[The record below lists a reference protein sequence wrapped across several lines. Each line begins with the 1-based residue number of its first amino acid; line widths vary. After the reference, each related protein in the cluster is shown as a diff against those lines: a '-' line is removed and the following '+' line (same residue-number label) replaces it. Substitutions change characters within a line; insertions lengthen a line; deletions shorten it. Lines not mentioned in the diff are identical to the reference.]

1 MNPEEQLKQQSIQTP
16 VPEPVQTIQ
25 PIQPTQQIVAQPIS
39 QPVTQPAQQIVA
51 QPTSQPVTQ
60 PAQQV
65 VAQPNPQPIQQ
76 PVTQPATPMQQ
87 PTVQPATPVQ
97 QQTVQAA
104 TPVEQ
109 PVSKP
114 LVITASLD
122 EVPPPT
128 PAPVHP
134 AQPMEEKMPELKPI
148 PMVAAPPK
156 KLNRLVKGSLVI
168 ATLSLIISI
177 GLGTYTILELNRLN
191 TVITNSKQAE
201 IDKKAQEEQELEEF
215 KLKIKENSPCSY
227 AKCPEDCEEEYCECL
242 YYDEYFEEH
251 TITCQKDLLSE

>member
-1 MNPEEQLKQQSIQTP
+1 MNQEEQLKQQSIQP
-16 VPEPVQTIQ
+16 LVPEPVQ
-25 PIQPTQQIVAQPIS
+25 PIQP
-39 QPVTQPAQQIVA
+39 A
-51 QPTSQPVTQ
+51 QPT
-60 PAQQV
+60 QQV
-65 VAQPNPQPIQQ
+65 VAQPTQQVVVQQPQQ
-76 PVTQPATPMQQ
+76 PVAQS
-87 PTVQPATPVQ
+87 
-97 QQTVQAA
+97 A

-109 PVSKP
+109 PVAKP

-128 PAPVHP
+128 PAPIHP
-134 AQPMEEKMPELKPI
+134 AQPMEEKKPELKPI

-191 TVITNSKQAE
+191 TVITDSKQAE
-201 IDKKAQEEQELEEF
+201 LDKKAQEEQELEDF
-215 KLKIKENSPCSY
+215 KLKIKESSPCSY

-242 YYDEYFEEH
+242 YYDENFEEH
-251 TITCQKDLLSE
+251 SITCQKDLLSE